1 MFGNNEKMKQFER
14 IRTLTIIYII
24 MYKNKQII
32 YEMLK
37 LNLNP
42 KLNYH
47 NQRVRKNHSLISLK
61 IIEYNSN
68 KFS

>member
-1 MFGNNEKMKQFER
+1 MFGKNEKMKQFER
-14 IRTLTIIYII
+14 IRT
-24 MYKNKQII
+24 
-32 YEMLK
+32 LK

>member
-1 MFGNNEKMKQFER
+1 MKLKNKIKFKNIQKMFGNNEKMKQFER
-14 IRTLTIIYII
+14 IRT
-24 MYKNKQII
+24 
-32 YEMLK
+32 LK

>member
-1 MFGNNEKMKQFER
+1 MFANREKINQIER
-14 IRTLTIIYII
+14 IRT
-24 MYKNKQII
+24 
-32 YEMLK
+32 LK

>member
-1 MFGNNEKMKQFER
+1 MFGNNEKIKQIER
-14 IRTLTIIYII
+14 IRT
-24 MYKNKQII
+24 
-32 YEMLK
+32 LK

-42 KLNYH
+42 KMNYH
-47 NQRVRKNHSLISLK
+47 NQRVRKNHFLISLK

>member
-1 MFGNNEKMKQFER
+1 MFGNNENMKQFER
-14 IRTLTIIYII
+14 IRT
-24 MYKNKQII
+24 
-32 YEMLK
+32 LK

-68 KFS
+68 KFSQYEFWQCNSKKNYN

>member
-14 IRTLTIIYII
+14 IRTL
-24 MYKNKQII
+24 
-32 YEMLK
+32 K

-42 KLNYH
+42 KQNYH

>member
-1 MFGNNEKMKQFER
+1 MKLKYKIKFKNYSKMFGNNEKIKQIER
-14 IRTLTIIYII
+14 IRT
-24 MYKNKQII
+24 
-32 YEMLK
+32 LK

-47 NQRVRKNHSLISLK
+47 NQRVRKNHFLISLK

>member
-1 MFGNNEKMKQFER
+1 MNLRIKLNLKNIQKMFGNNEKMKQFER
-14 IRTLTIIYII
+14 IRT
-24 MYKNKQII
+24 
-32 YEMLK
+32 LK